1 MEWGR
6 KLNCL
11 RGVKQIKIM
20 DQSLFNSEEKVKIVF
35 LGSPSVG
42 KTSILNR
49 WICGIYNDKV
59 SPTIAAA
66 NVQKEVLFAGKTVKT
81 VICDTAGEERY
92 QSLCGNFIHGA
103 DCALIVCS
111 YDIEA
116 SEKAIDTWID
126 LVYEKCPLSTNVIIV
141 KNKKDLC
148 QEYDDITDYKGYNV
162 FQVSAKTG
170 EGIDVLLSAAVEKA
184 CIAHSTIL
192 KEDVVQINATQ
203 STRTSE
209 SKCC

>member
-1 MEWGR
+1 
-6 KLNCL
+6 
-11 RGVKQIKIM
+11 M
-20 DQSLFNSEEKVKIVF
+20 DQALYNSEERVKIVF

-66 NVQKEVLFAGKTVKT
+66 NVQKEVTFAGRPVKA

-103 DCALIVCS
+103 DCAIIVCS

-126 LVYEKCPLSTNVIIV
+126 LVYEKCPLTTKVIIA

-148 QEYDDITDYKGYNV
+148 QEYDDTTVYNGYTV
-162 FQVSAKTG
+162 YQVSAKTG
-170 EGIDVLLSAAVEKA
+170 EGIDTLLSAAVQQA
-184 CIAHSTIL
+184 CISHSSIERE
-192 KEDVVQINATQ
+192 KVVRITN
-203 STRTSE
+203 SPNIGPE